1 MLGLH
6 TSSGHHIIVEAVFL
20 IDMCVSL
27 RFQKNSIVVCN
38 DQLVG
43 RVRHAMLHYVARLD
57 HTAIECVH
65 GGDPYCVWI
74 VLKSVSLLQFRHFPL
89 FQQTADTIVVDADVE
104 SMFTWN
110 FTKET
115 APTGLFKDISIS
127 VYRVQLDS

>member
-1 MLGLH
+1 MRPWWGP
-6 TSSGHHIIVEAVFL
+6 I
-20 IDMCVSL
+20 
-27 RFQKNSIVVCN
+27 
-38 DQLVG
+38 
-43 RVRHAMLHYVARLD
+43 
-57 HTAIECVH
+57 
-65 GGDPYCVWI
+65 YCVWI

-115 APTGLFKDISIS
+115 APTGLNISIS